1 MIKIFSYRK
10 IMIATLLLI
19 FSLILFNYPTYI
31 NKPINENKIKLRNI
45 YLLDEN
51 GYVGLY
57 KREYNTIYDLI
68 TLLKD
73 NNSGGTIPSDTIIL
87 NYNIQ
92 EDILNINF
100 SKEFYNV
107 SDNNFI
113 PMIESIIYSVTSLNN
128 INKICIF
135 IEGEHLDYIPNSNK
149 KLNYY
154 LDRNFGINTIYD
166 ITSLNDTTS
175 VTVYY
180 NSNDHFIPI
189 TLISNDSSDKI
200 SIIIESLTSN
210 RIINS
215 NLSSSLTSNIKL
227 SDYSNNED
235 AITLNFNDELFN
247 YMLDGTLKEE
257 VKYAISY
264 SIYDT
269 FGIKNVIFNINNK
282 NIDNFRLANN

>member
-19 FSLILFNYPTYI
+19 FGLILFNYPTYI

-128 INKICIF
+128 INRICIF